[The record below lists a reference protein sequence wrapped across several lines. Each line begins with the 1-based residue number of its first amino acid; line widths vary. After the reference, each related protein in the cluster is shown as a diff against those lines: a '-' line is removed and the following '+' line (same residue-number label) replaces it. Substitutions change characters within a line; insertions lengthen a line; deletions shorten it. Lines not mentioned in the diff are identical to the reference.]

1 MFIIIILSKKLV
13 NSLEP
18 KVTQDVLALPL
29 VGNAVGPLTI
39 DVVVVVL
46 AFLRVIVV
54 FLQELLEVV
63 LVEHEFFIVVAAAIL
78 QEGAHAHLFFSRG
91 ANGLLGKHLFF
102 GHEWSSS

>member
-18 KVTQDVLALPL
+18 KVTQNVLALPL

-63 LVEHEFFIVVAAAIL
+63 LVEHEFFIVVAAIL